1 MDAVTYIQKRFYQ
14 DYPPHSSEKDYLFAD
29 PSTMKP
35 TQIKV
40 SSYKYALTDV
50 CSNTVVVSQYH
61 CAFSHIN
68 IFTVQSQKYE
78 GVVLPSRQKLSMCE
92 FVSNHSLK

>member
-14 DYPPHSSEKDYLFAD
+14 DYPPHPSEKDYLFAT

-40 SSYKYALTDV
+40 SIFKDAYS
-50 CSNTVVVSQYH
+50 
-61 CAFSHIN
+61 AFKTAS
-68 IFTVQSQKYE
+68 
-78 GVVLPSRQKLSMCE
+78 LSTFMVYFNE
-92 FVSNHSLK
+92 

>member
-14 DYPPHSSEKDYLFAD
+14 DYPPHPSENDYLFAT

-40 SSYKYALTDV
+40 STFKDIYRFNLISKHSFPIL
-50 CSNTVVVSQYH
+50 
-61 CAFSHIN
+61 HIN
-68 IFTVQSQKYE
+68 VFYILMGNIPTI
-78 GVVLPSRQKLSMCE
+78 L
-92 FVSNHSLK
+92 